1 MSAIENAAALDKES
15 QRLIE
20 EVEALNLSALLLA
33 QNLLKARRDEAM
45 FRFGIDE
52 KTATLIEGFSVRQ
65 LQTVSKAPYFLFP
78 LRFDHKVIWDILAN
92 NPLEGRSLAHAMI
105 AAGGRGK

>member
-1 MSAIENAAALDKES
+1 MSAIENAVALDRES

-20 EVEALNLSALLLA
+20 EIEGLNLSALLLA

-52 KTATLIEGFSVRQ
+52 KTAVLIEGFSVRQ
-65 LQTVSKAPYFLFP
+65 LQTVAKTPYFLFP
-78 LRFDHKVIWDILAN
+78 LRFDHKAVWEILAT

>member
-1 MSAIENAAALDKES
+1 MSVIENVAALDRES

-20 EVEALNLSALLLA
+20 EIEALNLSALLLA
-33 QNLLKARRDEAM
+33 QNLLKSRRDEAM
-45 FRFGIDE
+45 FRFGIDD
-52 KTATLIEGFSVRQ
+52 KTATLIESFSVRQ
-65 LQTVSKAPYFLFP
+65 LQTVAKAPYFLFP
-78 LRFDHKVIWDILAN
+78 LRFDHKVIWDILSS